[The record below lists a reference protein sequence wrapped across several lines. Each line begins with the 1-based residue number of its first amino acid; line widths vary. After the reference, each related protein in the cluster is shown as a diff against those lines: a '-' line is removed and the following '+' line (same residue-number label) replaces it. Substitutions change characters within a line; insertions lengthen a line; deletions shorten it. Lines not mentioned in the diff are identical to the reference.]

1 MRRAYL
7 LELVVVAVLFTVL
20 GFIWLHPASV
30 ELLRGNA
37 SSMLGD
43 GSDSVTN
50 PWQYQLVLDTFR
62 HEPHKL
68 LFGAIYSDQIT
79 TPDGS
84 AVYIPWNE
92 RLIVLALAP
101 FMRAELM
108 PTAVVWT
115 YLVTSG
121 LAMYACGR
129 LLGWTRLV
137 AFALAVAWAIS
148 PYTRARAACHIALVG
163 LYFAPL
169 AVAGIRILAGAPPPF
184 RWSARREVVVAAALF
199 LLVAFAAHYYVILVV
214 VFAPIFIAFYA
225 ALLPRRASRLRALG
239 RLVLAGLPAT
249 LFLAWTA
256 LVPVAPSDARHLPAV
271 TQPEKVREE
280 QHLYLHVFGARL
292 VDYVAGDVRYGDRD
306 LIAARRGITRSVRDS
321 VSGNYHERTNG
332 IRWTVLGAAAVTI
345 VLLSRSRLRRRLA
358 PEARAIGFFALV
370 LGSVALAVSLG
381 PQGLRYYDEDLGPAI
396 LVQRVIP
403 AFRVANRAGV
413 FVHLAALLGAGVFL
427 SFLLSTLRSRWAGR
441 AVGLVVLGLVVVEYL
456 PLHPVPTWSIPN
468 ARTELTPPSGECGA
482 GVLVPYT
489 TFAFQVDEYYGA
501 MSELRGTSCKLI
513 HPAYLSPEDDALR
526 AKLSTRDFS
535 DGDRALEENFA
546 RCTGASWA
554 RFGLDAPEAYKQ
566 AFCADM
572 GWTFVTPD
580 ACRGA
585 PANDLGVRSP
595 RECLP

>member
-7 LELVVVAVLFTVL
+7 LELMVAAVLFTVL

-37 SSMLGD
+37 STMLGD
-43 GSDSVTN
+43 GTDSVTN

-62 HEPHKL
+62 HAPHKL
-68 LFGAIYSDQIT
+68 LFGAIYTDQVT
-79 TPDGS
+79 MPDGH
-84 AVYIPWNE
+84 AAYIPWNE

-115 YLVTSG
+115 YVVTSG

-129 LLGWTRLV
+129 LFGWSRVV
-137 AFALAVAWAIS
+137 AFILAFAWAIT
-148 PYTRARAACHIALVG
+148 PYARARAACHIALVG

-169 AVAGIRILAGAPPPF
+169 AVAGIWILAGAAPSL
-184 RWSARREVVVAAALF
+184 RWSPRREVVVAGVFFLF
-199 LLVAFAAHYYVILVV
+199 VAFAAHYYVILVV

-225 ALLPRRASRLRALG
+225 ALLPRRASRLGAAG

-256 LVPVAPSDARHLPAV
+256 LVPVAPADARHLPAT
-271 TQPEKVREE
+271 TQPERVQEE
-280 QHLYLHVFGARL
+280 RSLYLRVFGAHL

-306 LIAARRGITRSVRDS
+306 LIAPRRAITRSVRDS
-321 VSGNYHERTNG
+321 VPGNYHERTNG
-332 IRWTVLGAAAVTI
+332 IRWTLLAAAGVSV
-345 VLLSRSRLRRRLA
+345 VLFSRSSLRRKLT
-358 PEARAIGFFALV
+358 PEARSIAFFALV
-370 LGSVALAVSLG
+370 LGGGALVISLG
-381 PQGLRYYDEDLGPAI
+381 AQGIRSYDEDLGPAI

-413 FVHLAALLGAGVFL
+413 FVHLAILLGAGVFL
-427 SFLLSTLRSRWAGR
+427 SFLRSRLRARWAWR
-441 AVGLVVLGLVVVEYL
+441 SVGLAVLGLVVIEYL

-468 ARTELTPPSGECGA
+468 VLTELTPSSGECGA

-513 HPAYLSPEDDALR
+513 HPAYLSPDDDALR

-535 DGDRALEENFA
+535 DADRVLAENFA

-554 RFGLDAPEAYKQ
+554 LFGLHAPEAYKQ
-566 AFCADM
+566 AFCSDM
-572 GWTFVTPD
+572 GWTFVAAD

-585 PANDLGVRSP
+585 PTRAQVRSAH
-595 RECLP
+595 ECLP